1 RGAWHQCDGAHDR
14 LLALDHRTDAGA
26 WPHPRQGREDARP
39 RDARGPLHHRAAP
52 ARHRD
57 PTGGVALEDATTSG
71 RGGRYVR
78 SAAGNA
84 EVTETRSVWNPMV
97 RTSSLEANVRDSAA
111 GSVTSRL
118 SAAETDSFF
127 ATAGAR
133 VGSLAC
139 GVRYRNVCDVS
150 A

>member
-1 RGAWHQCDGAHDR
+1 NRAAPQESRRTRPRRAARGGGGREGRKAAPRAVGPRRPNGRGAWHQCDGAHDR

-26 WPHPRQGREDARP
+26 WPHPRRGREDARP
-39 RDARGPLHHRAAP
+39 RDARGPLPHRAAP

-84 EVTETRSVWNPMV
+84 EVTETRSV
-97 RTSSLEANVRDSAA
+97 
-111 GSVTSRL
+111 
-118 SAAETDSFF
+118 
-127 ATAGAR
+127 
-133 VGSLAC
+133 
-139 GVRYRNVCDVS
+139 
-150 A
+150 